1 MKSDTLKIARWEL
14 LRYLGNKQYLI
25 SLIVTPV
32 LMVLL
37 MAIPSVLSY
46 FDKPK
51 EATFYIVDEISILPM
66 LREEIPQSHIK
77 LKQAGNSFE
86 LAQTVYDEKA
96 VGYLVIDSTFW
107 QNAEL
112 EFHYNKLNPDALA
125 IIRSALNRILGN
137 HRLQET
143 GIAREDLT
151 LLTQEAEIRQF
162 ALQNAESMDKNVIT
176 VTIIFMAVIYFMIFS
191 SGTMLMQSALQER
204 RDRMAEIVLS
214 SIKPISLMQGK
225 ILGHFLLALIQV
237 VFWLVISIPGIIFF
251 LKFPLFSTLQIGN
264 LGIMLF
270 FGLAGYMLYSAL
282 YVSIGATMDDMQSAG
297 NTQSLMMV
305 LPMFSL
311 LFIQSIVSNPDG
323 MVSRF
328 AGFFPLSSPL
338 AIVIRSAFVKIPL
351 WELLLSALI
360 LIASIYLVSQLA
372 AKIFRVGMLMYGK
385 TADFKEIMRW
395 IKYKN

>member
-37 MAIPSVLSY
+37 MAFPSVLNY

-51 EATFYIVDEISILPM
+51 EATFYLVDEIGILPM

-77 LKQAGNSFE
+77 LKQAENSAE
-86 LAQTVYDEKA
+86 LAATVYDDKA

-143 GIAREDLT
+143 GIAKEDLT
-151 LLTQEAEIRQF
+151 FLTQEAEIRQI
-162 ALQNAESMDKNVIT
+162 ALQDAESMDKNVIT
-176 VTIIFMAVIYFMIFS
+176 ATIIFMAVIFFMIFS

-237 VFWLVISIPGIIFF
+237 LFWLVISIPGIIFF
-251 LKFPLFSTLQIGN
+251 LKFPLFSTLQVGN

-351 WELLLSALI
+351 WEQLLSATI
-360 LIASIYLVSQLA
+360 LIASIYFVSRVA

-385 TADFKEIMRW
+385 TANMKEIMRW